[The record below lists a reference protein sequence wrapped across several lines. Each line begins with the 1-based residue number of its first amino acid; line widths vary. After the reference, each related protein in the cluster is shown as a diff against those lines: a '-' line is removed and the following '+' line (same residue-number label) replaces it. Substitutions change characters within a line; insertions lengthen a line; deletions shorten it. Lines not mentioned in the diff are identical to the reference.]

1 MPPNTKVT
9 INDPFLLN
17 GAAAPAAD
25 YAANYR
31 RLQEIVERLKRGGPG
46 DIDGLVENFR
56 AGVAAYEAC
65 RRRLDAVRA
74 EIDGEI
80 ARLAPAPGPDF
91 A

>member
-1 MPPNTKVT
+1 MPPNANTA
-9 INDPFLLN
+9 INDPVPLN
-17 GAAAPAAD
+17 RAPAPAVD

-31 RLQEIVERLKRGGPG
+31 KLQEIVERLKRGGPG

-65 RRRLDAVRA
+65 RHRLDAVRA

-80 ARLAPAPGPDF
+80 ARLAPAAAADF